1 MNHVAFLEISI
12 RLWKKQSVVLGNKMF
27 QRNKQ
32 IELNELSQIVLF
44 KIILF
49 INVFVPFLLLCFILL
64 FYLITIYHYFNIL
77 LTGTHVRTSLTG
89 SYAPDKF
96 SKTDN
101 NFNSF

>member
-1 MNHVAFLEISI
+1 
-12 RLWKKQSVVLGNKMF
+12 MF